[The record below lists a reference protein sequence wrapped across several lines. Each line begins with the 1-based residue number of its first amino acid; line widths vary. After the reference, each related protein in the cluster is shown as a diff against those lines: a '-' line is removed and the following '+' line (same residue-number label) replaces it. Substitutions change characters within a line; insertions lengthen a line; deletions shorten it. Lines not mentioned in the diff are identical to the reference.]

1 MKMKIKNKSHRYG
14 INRPRSKHGRKY
26 NKHKK
31 SLSVS

>member
-14 INRPRSKHGRKY
+14 INRLTSKHGHKY

-31 SLSVS
+31 NLSVS